1 MSLGLIEYYFLGINI
16 FGFVLAIISTL
27 LYCYTANGQIDIILT
42 IVATIGGSL
51 GIVLEFLLIDRLL
64 AKCVMLSR
72 VYAVCMGVI
81 QLIIFLWLE
90 GFHAQEINFATVD
103 FFEKN
108 KILLMYLLVINGVA
122 FLLYGLDKWLAIEH
136 KSRIRIVTLLLV
148 ALLGGSIGAL
158 IAMYVFRHKT
168 RKIYFTIGVPLILIM
183 QIIVIFY
190 AMNLA

>member
-1 MSLGLIEYYFLGINI
+1 MSLGIIEYYFLGINI
-16 FGFVLAIISTL
+16 LGFVLAIISTL
-27 LYCYTANGQIDIILT
+27 LYSYTENGQIDIILT

-90 GFHAQEINFATVD
+90 GFHASEINFAIVD

>member
-90 GFHAQEINFATVD
+90 GFHAQEINFAIVD

-122 FLLYGLDKWLAIEH
+122 FLFYGLDKWLAIEH

>member
-90 GFHAQEINFATVD
+90 GFHAQEINFAIVD

-122 FLLYGLDKWLAIEH
+122 FILYGLDKWLAIEH
-136 KSRIRIVTLLLV
+136 K
-148 ALLGGSIGAL
+148 
-158 IAMYVFRHKT
+158 
-168 RKIYFTIGVPLILIM
+168 
-183 QIIVIFY
+183 
-190 AMNLA
+190 

>member
-90 GFHAQEINFATVD
+90 GFHAQEINFAIVD

>member
-1 MSLGLIEYYFLGINI
+1 MHGS
-16 FGFVLAIISTL
+16 
-27 LYCYTANGQIDIILT
+27 YTTD
-42 IVATIGGSL
+42 
-51 GIVLEFLLIDRLL
+51 
-64 AKCVMLSR
+64 
-72 VYAVCMGVI
+72 Y
-81 QLIIFLWLE
+81 FLWLE
-90 GFHAQEINFATVD
+90 GFHAQEINFAIVD

>member
-51 GIVLEFLLIDRLL
+51 GIVREFLLIDRLL

-90 GFHAQEINFATVD
+90 GFHAQEINFAIVD

>member
-90 GFHAQEINFATVD
+90 GFHAQEINFAIVD

-122 FLLYGLDKWLAIEH
+122 FRLYGLDKWLAIEH

>member
-90 GFHAQEINFATVD
+90 GFHAQEINFAIVD

-136 KSRIRIVTLLLV
+136 KSRIRI
-148 ALLGGSIGAL
+148 
-158 IAMYVFRHKT
+158 AMS
-168 RKIYFTIGVPLILIM
+168 LS
-183 QIIVIFY
+183 
-190 AMNLA
+190 

>member
-90 GFHAQEINFATVD
+90 GFHAQEINFAIVD

-136 KSRIRIVTLLLV
+136 VSVR
-148 ALLGGSIGAL
+148 L
-158 IAMYVFRHKT
+158 I
-168 RKIYFTIGVPLILIM
+168 
-183 QIIVIFY
+183 
-190 AMNLA
+190 

>member
-90 GFHAQEINFATVD
+90 GFHAQEINFAIVD
-103 FFEKN
+103 FFVKN

>member
-72 VYAVCMGVI
+72 VYAICMGVI

-90 GFHAQEINFATVD
+90 GFHAQEINFAIVD

>member
-42 IVATIGGSL
+42 IVATICGSL

-90 GFHAQEINFATVD
+90 GFHAQEINFAIVD

-122 FLLYGLDKWLAIEH
+122 FLFYGLDKWLAIEH

>member
-16 FGFVLAIISTL
+16 LGFVLAIISTL
-27 LYCYTANGQIDIILT
+27 LYCNTANGQIDIILT

-90 GFHAQEINFATVD
+90 GFHAQEINFAIVD

>member
-16 FGFVLAIISTL
+16 LGFVLAIISTL
-27 LYCYTANGQIDIILT
+27 LYCYTENGQIDIILT

-90 GFHAQEINFATVD
+90 GFHAQEINFAIVD

-108 KILLMYLLVINGVA
+108 KIFLMYLLVINGVA

>member
-1 MSLGLIEYYFLGINI
+1 
-16 FGFVLAIISTL
+16 
-27 LYCYTANGQIDIILT
+27 
-42 IVATIGGSL
+42 
-51 GIVLEFLLIDRLL
+51 
-64 AKCVMLSR
+64 
-72 VYAVCMGVI
+72 
-81 QLIIFLWLE
+81 
-90 GFHAQEINFATVD
+90 
-103 FFEKN
+103 
-108 KILLMYLLVINGVA
+108 MYLLVINGVA

>member
-90 GFHAQEINFATVD
+90 GFHAQEINFAIVD

-122 FLLYGLDKWLAIEH
+122 FLLAILAKW
-136 KSRIRIVTLLLV
+136 
-148 ALLGGSIGAL
+148 
-158 IAMYVFRHKT
+158 
-168 RKIYFTIGVPLILIM
+168 
-183 QIIVIFY
+183 
-190 AMNLA
+190 

>member
-51 GIVLEFLLIDRLL
+51 GIVLESLLIDRLL

-90 GFHAQEINFATVD
+90 GFHAQEINFAIVD

>member
-16 FGFVLAIISTL
+16 LGFVLAIISTL
-27 LYCYTANGQIDIILT
+27 LYCNTANGQIDIILT

-90 GFHAQEINFATVD
+90 GFHAQEINFAIVV

>member
-16 FGFVLAIISTL
+16 FGFILAIISTL

-90 GFHAQEINFATVD
+90 GFHAQEINFAIVD

-190 AMNLA
+190 AMNFA

>member
-90 GFHAQEINFATVD
+90 GFHAQEINFAIVD
-103 FFEKN
+103 FFEKRS
-108 KILLMYLLVINGVA
+108 
-122 FLLYGLDKWLAIEH
+122 F
-136 KSRIRIVTLLLV
+136 
-148 ALLGGSIGAL
+148 
-158 IAMYVFRHKT
+158 
-168 RKIYFTIGVPLILIM
+168 
-183 QIIVIFY
+183 
-190 AMNLA
+190 

>member
-90 GFHAQEINFATVD
+90 GFHAQEINFAIVD

-108 KILLMYLLVINGVA
+108 KKVGASWTNP
-122 FLLYGLDKWLAIEH
+122 
-136 KSRIRIVTLLLV
+136 
-148 ALLGGSIGAL
+148 ALL
-158 IAMYVFRHKT
+158 R
-168 RKIYFTIGVPLILIM
+168 P
-183 QIIVIFY
+183 
-190 AMNLA
+190 

>member
-16 FGFVLAIISTL
+16 FGLVLAIISTL

-90 GFHAQEINFATVD
+90 GFHAQEINFAIVD